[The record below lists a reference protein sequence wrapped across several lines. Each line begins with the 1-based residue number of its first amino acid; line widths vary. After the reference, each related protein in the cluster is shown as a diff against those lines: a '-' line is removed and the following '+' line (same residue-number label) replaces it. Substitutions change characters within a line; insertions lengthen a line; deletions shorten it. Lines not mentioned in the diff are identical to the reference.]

1 MTVYLSNDQVRF
13 LRLHAQRLTPQQP
26 NEVIGVAQVVKE
38 VCGIQA
44 QDASA
49 ATLAVRPRSAEL
61 FVADVEQARVQ
72 DRTII
77 RTWGPRGTLHL
88 LASDDIGWLL
98 PLLGPVFV
106 AGDRRRREELGLSE
120 EICVRG
126 MHIIRN
132 VLAGEGSLTRAELV
146 ERLATNGIY
155 LEGQARPHLLARAAL
170 EGLICFG
177 PDRGAEPTYVLL
189 NDWIDQE
196 HTGHSLSEDEAY
208 AELTR
213 RYLSAYG
220 PATPGDQAA
229 WSGLSL
235 SKTRAAWQRI
245 EGELMEIETAGSPVW
260 MLKKQS
266 AGLDELPAPTP
277 IVRLLPRF
285 DIYLLGYQ
293 KRDLAVSPQ
302 YAKRINTG
310 GGIVHPTVLVDGR
323 IVGTWKS
330 KREKNH
336 FVVMV
341 EPFEQFTPEVYEG
354 LEAETEDIAGF
365 LGVKATLQR
374 YWDASPG

>member
-1 MTVYLSNDQVRF
+1 MSISLSDDQPRF

-26 NEVIGVAQVVKE
+26 SEVIGVAQVVKE

-44 QDASA
+44 QDTSA
-49 ATLAVRPRSAEL
+49 ATLAVRSRSDGL
-61 FVADVEQARVQ
+61 FVSDVEQARVH

-98 PLLGPVFV
+98 SLFGPVFV
-106 AGDRRRREELGLSE
+106 AGDRRRREELGLDE
-120 EICVRG
+120 EVCARG
-126 MHIIRN
+126 IHIIRN
-132 VLAGEGSLTRAELV
+132 VLANQGPLTRAELF
-146 ERLATNGIY
+146 EQLADQGIH
-155 LEGQARPHLLARAAL
+155 LEGQARPHLLGRAAL
-170 EGLICFG
+170 EGLICLG
-177 PDRGAEPTYVLL
+177 PDLGTDPTYVLL
-189 NDWIDQE
+189 NDWVDQE

-220 PATPGDQAA
+220 PATPGDQAV

-235 SKTRAAWQRI
+235 SKTRAAWQGI
-245 EGELMEIETAGSPVW
+245 EDELLEVETASSPIW
-260 MLKKQS
+260 ILKTYEEW
-266 AGLDELPAPTP
+266 LDELPADIP

-302 YAKRINTG
+302 FAKRINAG

-323 IVGTWKS
+323 TVGTWKS

-336 FVVMV
+336 LVVIV
-341 EPFEQFTPEVYEG
+341 EPFEQLAPEIYIG
-354 LEAETEDIAGF
+354 LEAEAEDIARF
-365 LGVKATLQR
+365 LGVKVRLEVSAVQK
-374 YWDASPG
+374 

>member
-106 AGDRRRREELGLSE
+106 AGDRRRREGICLCD

-132 VLAGEGSLTRAELV
+132 VLACEGPLTRAELV

-155 LEGQARPHLLARAAL
+155 LEGQAR
-170 EGLICFG
+170 
-177 PDRGAEPTYVLL
+177 
-189 NDWIDQE
+189 
-196 HTGHSLSEDEAY
+196 
-208 AELTR
+208 
-213 RYLSAYG
+213 
-220 PATPGDQAA
+220 
-229 WSGLSL
+229 
-235 SKTRAAWQRI
+235 
-245 EGELMEIETAGSPVW
+245 
-260 MLKKQS
+260 
-266 AGLDELPAPTP
+266 
-277 IVRLLPRF
+277 
-285 DIYLLGYQ
+285 
-293 KRDLAVSPQ
+293 
-302 YAKRINTG
+302 
-310 GGIVHPTVLVDGR
+310 
-323 IVGTWKS
+323 
-330 KREKNH
+330 
-336 FVVMV
+336 
-341 EPFEQFTPEVYEG
+341 
-354 LEAETEDIAGF
+354 
-365 LGVKATLQR
+365 
-374 YWDASPG
+374 